1 MESAGVWI
9 LAACLVMRLAAGFGA
24 LKGSDPPHP
33 QTRRDDL
40 AGAVPQEIRKQTSV
54 GFGVS
59 ETAADCRAKVLLSS
73 STCSLWL

>member
-9 LAACLVMRLAAGFGA
+9 PAACLVMRLAARFGT
-24 LKGSDPPHP
+24 LQGSDPPHPP

-40 AGAVPQEIRKQTSV
+40 AGAVPQEIWMQTSV

-59 ETAADCRAKVLLSS
+59 EAANDCRAKVLLFSS
-73 STCSLWL
+73 STC